1 MKRSINLI
9 CMICAVALISLTG
22 CKKEPGPK
30 GDTGPAGPTGASG
43 PQAKTYTFTATFNS
57 TTTFGSYSGIT
68 NFDADDMVL
77 VYLFEAT
84 YAGEDFYVQLP
95 FLSST
100 GNVKHYAEVGENNG
114 LIFVNAVFA
123 NGSSGGVYSTN
134 TTLKYKAIHIKS
146 SQVKAHPDVNYLDYQ
161 AVRKAFNIKD

>member
-1 MKRSINLI
+1 MMAI
-9 CMICAVALISLTG
+9 AVFALTFTS

-30 GDTGPAGPTGASG
+30 GETGPTGPAGASG

-57 TTTFGSYSGIT
+57 TTTFGSYSGVT
-68 NFDADDMVL
+68 NFDQDDMIL

-84 YAGEDFYVQLP
+84 YATEDFYVQLP
-95 FLSST
+95 FLSAS
-100 GNVKHYAEVGENNG
+100 GNVKHYAEVGESNG

-123 NGSSGGVYSTN
+123 NGSGGGVYSSN

-146 SQVKAHPDVNYLDYQ
+146 SQVKAHPDINYQDLQ
-161 AVRKAFNIKD
+161 AVQKAFNIKD